1 MSQKNAEAVAD
12 TKKENESQ
20 SQSVTVSANG
30 KSTEKEAS
38 PEKQTEIEGG
48 LELFTEDESTRVL
61 RKVKIIDRSKEFQ
74 GKGESKKEDKKDE
87 KLSEEKM
94 KAMRAAFENWSIDK
108 KSIGRTEVLKV
119 LRKAGVMPSEAD
131 LDSIINGENGK
142 INFEEWIEAQT
153 RKNKRCKQVEPDDI
167 TEMEESLRRKRGAS

>member
-30 KSTEKEAS
+30 KPTEKEAS

-61 RKVKIIDRSKEFQ
+61 RKVKILDRSKEFQ
-74 GKGESKKEDKKDE
+74 GKGESKKEDEKDE
-87 KLSEEKM
+87 VFFRYVVCTERSRIVVVLTGLSLE
-94 KAMRAAFENWSIDK
+94 
-108 KSIGRTEVLKV
+108 
-119 LRKAGVMPSEAD
+119 
-131 LDSIINGENGK
+131 
-142 INFEEWIEAQT
+142 
-153 RKNKRCKQVEPDDI
+153 
-167 TEMEESLRRKRGAS
+167 